1 MRTSKEISLS
11 LSIFPILLLVLM
23 LSYNFISSEWLG
35 TYTFHLILLIT
46 TCIISI
52 IGLINRIPVRL
63 IFSKIY
69 ESVKSIKTPIIILL
83 LVGALAG
90 TWKVSGVIPAMV
102 YYGINFI
109 DPSVFLPLTL
119 VITAIVSLTAGSS
132 YITSATIGVALVSV
146 GNAFNIP
153 ASMTA
158 GAVISG
164 AYFGDKMSPL
174 SDTTNL
180 ASAISGTDLYTHIK
194 YMMYTTFPTFIITFI
209 VFCIITLN
217 LNSSGSNDA
226 IEIGVISEIL
236 KKDFYIS
243 PILFIIPASVLIL
256 AYIKVKPVIALS
268 LGVLLA
274 LIFSII
280 FQGNILDKID
290 ISTSRAILNSMFTFT
305 EIPLELSK
313 SIENTKLLDGI
324 NDLYTRGGMESMLW
338 VIMLTICAM
347 IFGGAM
353 EAIGAL
359 KKITNKLLK
368 LADSAFGLVAS
379 TVASCLGVNLFAS
392 DQYLAIIIPGKMFK
406 NAYEE
411 YNLAPENLSRTLE
424 DSGTVTSALI
434 PWNTCGAY
442 HYGVLGVSVVD
453 YFVYAIFNWLSPVM
467 TLIYAGIGI
476 KIRSITIKTNNK
488 I

>member
-1 MRTSKEISLS
+1 MSNSKEISLS
-11 LSIFPILLLVLM
+11 TSIFPIILLVSM
-23 LSYNFISSEWLG
+23 LIYNIFNNEWLG
-35 TYTFHLILLIT
+35 TYTFHIILIT
-46 TCIISI
+46 TAVIVSI
-52 IGLINRIPVRL
+52 IGLINKVTLSEIL
-63 IFSKIY
+63 IKIY
-69 ESVKSIKTPIIILL
+69 NSVKSIKTPIIILL

-102 YYGINFI
+102 YYGVNFI
-109 DPSVFLPLTL
+109 DPSIFLPLTL
-119 VITAIVSLTAGSS
+119 VVTAIVSLTAGSS

-146 GNAFNIP
+146 GNAFGISP
-153 ASMTA
+153 SMTA

-217 LNSSGSNDA
+217 LSSYTSSDA
-226 IEIGVISEIL
+226 NEIGVISEIL
-236 KKDFYIS
+236 KEDFYIS
-243 PILFIIPASVLIL
+243 PILFAIPASVLIL
-256 AYIKVKPVIALS
+256 AYFKVKPVIALS
-268 LGVLLA
+268 LGVLFA
-274 LIFSII
+274 IIFSVI
-280 FQGNILDKID
+280 FQSNILDQID
-290 ISTSRAILNSMFTFT
+290 ISTSKAILSSVFTYT
-305 EIPLELSK
+305 EIPLEVSV
-313 SIENTKLLDGI
+313 SENTKLLEGI
-324 NDLYTRGGMESMLW
+324 TDLYTRGGMESMLW
-338 VIMLTICAM
+338 VILLTTCAM

-359 KKITNKLLK
+359 NKITNELLK
-368 LADSAFGLVAS
+368 LADSAFGLIAS

-411 YNLAPENLSRTLE
+411 NDLAPENLSRTLE

-453 YFVYAIFNWLSPVM
+453 YFVYAVFNWLSPIM

-476 KIRSITIKTNNK
+476 KLRSITRQTNQ
-488 I
+488 

>member
-1 MRTSKEISLS
+1 MNNPKKISLIT
-11 LSIFPILLLVLM
+11 SIFPIILLVSM
-23 LSYNFISSEWLG
+23 LVYNIFNNEWLG
-35 TYTFHLILLIT
+35 TYTFHIILLIT
-46 TCIISI
+46 ALTVSI
-52 IGLINRIPVRL
+52 IGLIIKVS
-63 IFSKIY
+63 IKEIVIKIY

-146 GNAFNIP
+146 GNAFGISP
-153 ASMTA
+153 SMTA

-217 LNSSGSNDA
+217 LNSSTSNDA
-226 IEIGVISEIL
+226 IEIGMISEIL
-236 KKDFYIS
+236 KEDFYIS
-243 PILFIIPASVLIL
+243 PLLFVIPASVLIL
-256 AYIKVKPVIALS
+256 AYLKVKPVIALS
-268 LGVLLA
+268 SGVLFA
-274 LIFSII
+274 IIFSVI
-280 FQGNILDKID
+280 FQSNILEQID
-290 ISTSRAILNSMFTFT
+290 ISTSKAIFSSVFTFT
-305 EIPLELSK
+305 EIPLEV
-313 SIENTKLLDGI
+313 IDNTANTKLLEGI

-338 VIMLTICAM
+338 VIFLTICAM
-347 IFGGAM
+347 VFGGAM

-359 KKITNKLLK
+359 SKITNELLK

-411 YNLAPENLSRTLE
+411 YDLAPENLSRTLE

-453 YFVYAIFNWLSPVM
+453 YFVYAVFNWLSPIM

-476 KIRSITIKTNNK
+476 KIRSITSNIN
-488 I
+488 

>member
-1 MRTSKEISLS
+1 MGNSKEISLNT
-11 LSIFPILLLVLM
+11 SIFPIILLVSM
-23 LSYNFISSEWLG
+23 LVYNIFNNEWLG
-35 TYTFHLILLIT
+35 TYTFHLTLLIT
-46 TCIISI
+46 ALSVSI
-52 IGLINRIPVRL
+52 IGLINNIKISEIL
-63 IFSKIY
+63 IKIY
-69 ESVKSIKTPIIILL
+69 KSVKSIKTPIIILL

-109 DPSVFLPLTL
+109 NPSIFLPLTL
-119 VITAIVSLTAGSS
+119 IITAIVSLTAGSS

-146 GNAFNIP
+146 GNAFGISP
-153 ASMTA
+153 SMTA

-217 LNSSGSNDA
+217 LNSSSSNDA

-243 PILFIIPASVLIL
+243 PLLFVIPASVLVL
-256 AYIKVKPVIALS
+256 AYFKVKPLIALS
-268 LGVLLA
+268 FGVLFA
-274 LIFSII
+274 VIFSII
-280 FQGNILDKID
+280 FQSNILEQID
-290 ISTSRAILNSMFTFT
+290 MSTSKAIFNSVFTFT
-305 EIPLELSK
+305 EIPLEV
-313 SIENTKLLDGI
+313 IDNTKNTRLLEGI

-338 VIMLTICAM
+338 VILLTMCAM
-347 IFGGAM
+347 VFGGAM

-359 KKITNKLLK
+359 NKITNELLK
-368 LADSAFGLVAS
+368 LADSAFGLVTS

-411 YNLAPENLSRTLE
+411 NNLAPENLSRTLE

-442 HYGVLGVSVVD
+442 HYGVLGVSVAD
-453 YFVYAIFNWLSPVM
+453 YFVYAIFNWLSPIM
-467 TLIYAGIGI
+467 TLIYAAIGI
-476 KIRSITIKTNNK
+476 KIRSIVSNTK
-488 I
+488 

>member
-1 MRTSKEISLS
+1 MNNPKKISLIT
-11 LSIFPILLLVLM
+11 SIFPIILLVSM
-23 LSYNFISSEWLG
+23 LVYNIFNNEWLG
-35 TYTFHLILLIT
+35 TYTFHIILLIT
-46 TCIISI
+46 ALTVSI
-52 IGLINRIPVRL
+52 IGLIIKVS
-63 IFSKIY
+63 IKEIVIKIY

-146 GNAFNIP
+146 GNAFGISP
-153 ASMTA
+153 SMTA

-217 LNSSGSNDA
+217 LNSSTSNDA
-226 IEIGVISEIL
+226 IEIGMISEIL
-236 KKDFYIS
+236 KEDFYIS
-243 PILFIIPASVLIL
+243 PLLFVIPASVLIL
-256 AYIKVKPVIALS
+256 AYLKVKPVIALS
-268 LGVLLA
+268 SGVLFA
-274 LIFSII
+274 IIFSVI
-280 FQGNILDKID
+280 FQSNILEQID
-290 ISTSRAILNSMFTFT
+290 VSASKAIFSSVFTFT
-305 EIPLELSK
+305 EIPLEV
-313 SIENTKLLDGI
+313 IDNTANTKLLEGI

-338 VIMLTICAM
+338 VIFLTICAM
-347 IFGGAM
+347 VFGGAM

-359 KKITNKLLK
+359 SKITNELLK

-406 NAYEE
+406 NAYKE
-411 YNLAPENLSRTLE
+411 YDLAPENLSRTLE

-453 YFVYAIFNWLSPVM
+453 YFVYAVFNWLSPIM

-476 KIRSITIKTNNK
+476 KIRSITSNIN
-488 I
+488 

>member
-1 MRTSKEISLS
+1 MNNPKKISLIT
-11 LSIFPILLLVLM
+11 SIFPIILLVSM
-23 LSYNFISSEWLG
+23 LVYNIFNNEWLG
-35 TYTFHLILLIT
+35 TYTFHIILLIT
-46 TCIISI
+46 ALIVSI
-52 IGLINRIPVRL
+52 IGLIIKVS
-63 IFSKIY
+63 IKEIVIKIY

-146 GNAFNIP
+146 GNAFGISP
-153 ASMTA
+153 SMTA

-217 LNSSGSNDA
+217 LNSSTSNDA
-226 IEIGVISEIL
+226 IEIGMISEIL
-236 KKDFYIS
+236 KEDFYIS
-243 PILFIIPASVLIL
+243 PLLFVIPASVLIL
-256 AYIKVKPVIALS
+256 AYLKVKPVIALS
-268 LGVLLA
+268 SGVLFA
-274 LIFSII
+274 IIFSVI
-280 FQGNILDKID
+280 FQSNILEQID
-290 ISTSRAILNSMFTFT
+290 VSASKAIFSSVFTFT
-305 EIPLELSK
+305 EIPLEV
-313 SIENTKLLDGI
+313 IDNTENTKLLEGI

-338 VIMLTICAM
+338 VIFLTICAM
-347 IFGGAM
+347 VFGGAM

-359 KKITNKLLK
+359 SKITNELLK

-411 YNLAPENLSRTLE
+411 YDLAPENLSRTLE

-453 YFVYAIFNWLSPVM
+453 YFVYAVFNWLSPIM

-476 KIRSITIKTNNK
+476 KIRSITSNIN
-488 I
+488 

>member
-1 MRTSKEISLS
+1 MIDSKKIGLTT
-11 LSIFPILLLVLM
+11 SIFPIILLVSM
-23 LSYNFISSEWLG
+23 LVYNIFNNEWLG
-35 TYTFHLILLIT
+35 AYTFHIILLIT
-46 TCIISI
+46 ALTVSI
-52 IGLINRIPVRL
+52 IGLIMKVSIVE
-63 IFSKIY
+63 IIIKIY

-153 ASMTA
+153 PSMTA

-217 LNSSGSNDA
+217 LNSSTSNDA
-226 IEIGVISEIL
+226 IEIGIISEIL

-243 PILFIIPASVLIL
+243 PLLFVIPASVLIL
-256 AYIKVKPVIALS
+256 AYLKVKPVIALS
-268 LGVLLA
+268 LGVLFA
-274 LIFSII
+274 IIFSVI
-280 FQGNILDKID
+280 FQNNILEQID
-290 ISTSRAILNSMFTFT
+290 VSTSKAIFSSVFTFT
-305 EIPLELSK
+305 EIPLELTYSN
-313 SIENTKLLDGI
+313 ENTKLLEGI
-324 NDLYTRGGMESMLW
+324 NDLYTRGGMESMFW
-338 VIMLTICAM
+338 VILLTICAM
-347 IFGGAM
+347 VFGGTM

-359 KKITNKLLK
+359 NKITNELLK

-442 HYGVLGVSVVD
+442 HYGVLGVSVLD
-453 YFVYAIFNWLSPVM
+453 YFIYAIFNWLSPIM

-476 KIRSITIKTNNK
+476 KIRSINRKTN
-488 I
+488 

>member
-1 MRTSKEISLS
+1 MNNPKKISLIT
-11 LSIFPILLLVLM
+11 SIFPIILLVLM
-23 LSYNFISSEWLG
+23 LVYNIFNNEWLG
-35 TYTFHLILLIT
+35 TYTFHIILLIT
-46 TCIISI
+46 ALTVTI
-52 IGLINRIPVRL
+52 IGLIIKVSIKL
-63 IFSKIY
+63 IVIKIY

-153 ASMTA
+153 PSMTA

-217 LNSSGSNDA
+217 LNSSTSNDA
-226 IEIGVISEIL
+226 IEIGMISEIL

-243 PILFIIPASVLIL
+243 PLLFVIPASVLIL
-256 AYIKVKPVIALS
+256 AYLKVKPVIALS
-268 LGVLLA
+268 LGVLFA
-274 LIFSII
+274 IIFSVI
-280 FQGNILDKID
+280 FQSNILEQID
-290 ISTSRAILNSMFTFT
+290 VSTSKAIFSSVFTFT
-305 EIPLELSK
+305 EIPLELTYSG
-313 SIENTKLLDGI
+313 ENTKLLEGI
-324 NDLYTRGGMESMLW
+324 DDLYTRGGMESMFW
-338 VIMLTICAM
+338 VILLTICAM
-347 IFGGAM
+347 VFGGAM

-359 KKITNKLLK
+359 NKITNELLK

-442 HYGVLGVSVVD
+442 HYGVLGVSVLD
-453 YFVYAIFNWLSPVM
+453 YFIYAIFNWLSPIM
-467 TLIYAGIGI
+467 TLIYAGIDI
-476 KIRSITIKTNNK
+476 KIRSINSKTN
-488 I
+488 

>member
-1 MRTSKEISLS
+1 MGNSKEISLNT
-11 LSIFPILLLVLM
+11 SIFPIILLVSM
-23 LSYNFISSEWLG
+23 LVYNIFNNEWLG
-35 TYTFHLILLIT
+35 TYTFHLTLLIT
-46 TCIISI
+46 ALSVSI
-52 IGLINRIPVRL
+52 IGLINNIKISEIL
-63 IFSKIY
+63 IKIY
-69 ESVKSIKTPIIILL
+69 KSVKSIKTPIIILL

-109 DPSVFLPLTL
+109 NPSIFLPLTL
-119 VITAIVSLTAGSS
+119 IITAIVSLTAGSS

-146 GNAFNIP
+146 GNAFGISP
-153 ASMTA
+153 SMTA

-217 LNSSGSNDA
+217 LNSSSSNDA

-243 PILFIIPASVLIL
+243 PLLFVIPASVLVL
-256 AYIKVKPVIALS
+256 AYFKVKPLIALS
-268 LGVLLA
+268 FGVLFA
-274 LIFSII
+274 VIFSII
-280 FQGNILDKID
+280 FQSNILEQID
-290 ISTSRAILNSMFTFT
+290 MSTSKAIFNSVFTFT
-305 EIPLELSK
+305 EIPLEV
-313 SIENTKLLDGI
+313 IDNTKNTRLLEGI

-338 VIMLTICAM
+338 VILLTICAM
-347 IFGGAM
+347 VFGGAM

-359 KKITNKLLK
+359 NKITNELLK
-368 LADSAFGLVAS
+368 LADSAFGLVTS

-406 NAYEE
+406 KAYEE
-411 YNLAPENLSRTLE
+411 NNLAPENLSRTLE

-442 HYGVLGVSVVD
+442 HYGVLGVSVAD
-453 YFVYAIFNWLSPVM
+453 YFVYAIFNWLSPIM
-467 TLIYAGIGI
+467 TLIYAAIGI
-476 KIRSITIKTNNK
+476 KIRSIVSNTK
-488 I
+488 

>member
-1 MRTSKEISLS
+1 MNNPKKISLIT
-11 LSIFPILLLVLM
+11 SIFPIILLVLM
-23 LSYNFISSEWLG
+23 LVYNIFNNEWLG
-35 TYTFHLILLIT
+35 TYTFHIILLIT
-46 TCIISI
+46 ALTVTI
-52 IGLINRIPVRL
+52 IGLIIKVSIKL
-63 IFSKIY
+63 IVIKIY

-146 GNAFNIP
+146 GNAFGISP
-153 ASMTA
+153 SMTA

-209 VFCIITLN
+209 VFCVITLN
-217 LNSSGSNDA
+217 LNSSTSNDA
-226 IEIGVISEIL
+226 IEIGMISEIL
-236 KKDFYIS
+236 KEDFYIS
-243 PILFIIPASVLIL
+243 PLLFVIPASVLIL
-256 AYIKVKPVIALS
+256 AYLKVKPVIALS
-268 LGVLLA
+268 SGVLFA
-274 LIFSII
+274 IIFSVI
-280 FQGNILDKID
+280 FQSNILEQID
-290 ISTSRAILNSMFTFT
+290 VSASKAIFSSVFTFT
-305 EIPLELSK
+305 EIPLEV
-313 SIENTKLLDGI
+313 IDNTANTKLLEGI

-338 VIMLTICAM
+338 VIFLTICAM
-347 IFGGAM
+347 VFGGAM

-359 KKITNKLLK
+359 SKITNELLK

-411 YNLAPENLSRTLE
+411 YDLAPENLSRTLE

-453 YFVYAIFNWLSPVM
+453 YFVYAVFNWLSPIM

-476 KIRSITIKTNNK
+476 KIRSITSNIN
-488 I
+488 

>member
-1 MRTSKEISLS
+1 MSNSKEISLS
-11 LSIFPILLLVLM
+11 TSIFPIILLVSM
-23 LSYNFISSEWLG
+23 LIYNIFNNEWLG
-35 TYTFHLILLIT
+35 TYTFHIILIT
-46 TCIISI
+46 TAVIVSI
-52 IGLINRIPVRL
+52 IGLINKVTLSEIL
-63 IFSKIY
+63 IKIY
-69 ESVKSIKTPIIILL
+69 NSVKSIKTPIIILL

-102 YYGINFI
+102 YYGVNFI
-109 DPSVFLPLTL
+109 DPSIFLPLTL
-119 VITAIVSLTAGSS
+119 VVTAIVSLTAGSS

-146 GNAFNIP
+146 GNAFGISP
-153 ASMTA
+153 SMTA

-217 LNSSGSNDA
+217 LSSYTSSDA
-226 IEIGVISEIL
+226 NEIGLISEIL
-236 KKDFYIS
+236 NEDFYIS
-243 PILFIIPASVLIL
+243 PLLFAIPGSVLIL
-256 AYIKVKPVIALS
+256 AYLKVKPVIALS
-268 LGVLLA
+268 VGVLFA
-274 LIFSII
+274 VIFSVI
-280 FQGNILDKID
+280 FQSNILEQID
-290 ISTSRAILNSMFTFT
+290 ISTSKAILSSVFTYT
-305 EIPLELSK
+305 EIPLEV
-313 SIENTKLLDGI
+313 SINENTKLLEGI
-324 NDLYTRGGMESMLW
+324 TDLYTRGGMESMLW
-338 VIMLTICAM
+338 VILLTTCAM

-359 KKITNKLLK
+359 NKITNELLK
-368 LADSAFGLVAS
+368 LADSAFGLIAS

-406 NAYEE
+406 NAYKE
-411 YNLAPENLSRTLE
+411 NDLAPENLSRTLE

-453 YFVYAIFNWLSPVM
+453 YFVYAIFNWLSPIM

-476 KIRSITIKTNNK
+476 KLRSITKQTNH
-488 I
+488 

>member
-1 MRTSKEISLS
+1 MGNSKEISLNT
-11 LSIFPILLLVLM
+11 SIFPIILLVSM
-23 LSYNFISSEWLG
+23 LVYNIFNNEWLG
-35 TYTFHLILLIT
+35 TYTFHLTLLIT
-46 TCIISI
+46 ALSVSI
-52 IGLINRIPVRL
+52 IGLINNIKISEIL
-63 IFSKIY
+63 IKIY
-69 ESVKSIKTPIIILL
+69 KSVKSIKTPIIILL

-90 TWKVSGVIPAMV
+90 TWKVSEVIPAMV

-109 DPSVFLPLTL
+109 NPSIFLPLTL
-119 VITAIVSLTAGSS
+119 IITAIVSLTAGSS

-146 GNAFNIP
+146 GNAFGISP
-153 ASMTA
+153 SMTA

-217 LNSSGSNDA
+217 LNSSSSNDA

-243 PILFIIPASVLIL
+243 PLLFVIPASVLVL
-256 AYIKVKPVIALS
+256 AYFKVKPLIALS
-268 LGVLLA
+268 FGVLFA
-274 LIFSII
+274 VIFSII
-280 FQGNILDKID
+280 FQSNILEQID
-290 ISTSRAILNSMFTFT
+290 MSTSKAIFNSVFTFT
-305 EIPLELSK
+305 EIPLEV
-313 SIENTKLLDGI
+313 IDNTKNTRLLDGI

-338 VIMLTICAM
+338 IILLTICAM
-347 IFGGAM
+347 VFVGAM

-359 KKITNKLLK
+359 NKITNELLK
-368 LADSAFGLVAS
+368 LADSAFGLVTS
-379 TVASCLGVNLFAS
+379 TVASCLGINLFAS

-411 YNLAPENLSRTLE
+411 NNLAPENLSRTLE

-442 HYGVLGVSVVD
+442 HYGVLGVSVAD
-453 YFVYAIFNWLSPVM
+453 YFVYAIFNWLSPIM
-467 TLIYAGIGI
+467 TLIYAAIGI
-476 KIRSITIKTNNK
+476 KIRSIVSNTK
-488 I
+488 

>member
-1 MRTSKEISLS
+1 MNNPKKISLIT
-11 LSIFPILLLVLM
+11 SIFPIILLVLM
-23 LSYNFISSEWLG
+23 LVYNIFNNEWLG
-35 TYTFHLILLIT
+35 TYTFHIILLIT
-46 TCIISI
+46 ALTVTI
-52 IGLINRIPVRL
+52 IGLIIKVSIKL
-63 IFSKIY
+63 IVIKIY

-146 GNAFNIP
+146 GNAFGISP
-153 ASMTA
+153 SMTA

-209 VFCIITLN
+209 VFCVITLN
-217 LNSSGSNDA
+217 LNSSTSNDA
-226 IEIGVISEIL
+226 IEIGMISEIL
-236 KKDFYIS
+236 KEDFYIS
-243 PILFIIPASVLIL
+243 PLLFVIPASVLIL
-256 AYIKVKPVIALS
+256 AYLKVKPVIALS
-268 LGVLLA
+268 SGVLFA
-274 LIFSII
+274 IIFSVI
-280 FQGNILDKID
+280 FQSNILEQID
-290 ISTSRAILNSMFTFT
+290 VSTSKAIFSSVFTFT
-305 EIPLELSK
+305 EIPLEV
-313 SIENTKLLDGI
+313 IDNTANTKLLEGI

-338 VIMLTICAM
+338 VIFLTICAM
-347 IFGGAM
+347 VFGGAM

-359 KKITNKLLK
+359 SKITNELLK

-411 YNLAPENLSRTLE
+411 YDLAPENLSRTLE

-453 YFVYAIFNWLSPVM
+453 YFVYAVFNWLSPIM

-476 KIRSITIKTNNK
+476 KIRSITSNIN
-488 I
+488 

>member
-1 MRTSKEISLS
+1 MNNPKKISLIT
-11 LSIFPILLLVLM
+11 SIFPIILLVLM
-23 LSYNFISSEWLG
+23 LVYNIFNNEWLG
-35 TYTFHLILLIT
+35 TYTFHIILLIT
-46 TCIISI
+46 ALTVSI
-52 IGLINRIPVRL
+52 IGLIIKVS
-63 IFSKIY
+63 IKEIVIKIY

-146 GNAFNIP
+146 GNAFGISP
-153 ASMTA
+153 SMTA

-217 LNSSGSNDA
+217 LNSSTSNDA
-226 IEIGVISEIL
+226 IEIGMISEIL
-236 KKDFYIS
+236 KEDFYIS
-243 PILFIIPASVLIL
+243 PLLFVIPASVLIL
-256 AYIKVKPVIALS
+256 AYLKVKPVIALS
-268 LGVLLA
+268 SGVLFA
-274 LIFSII
+274 IIFSVI
-280 FQGNILDKID
+280 FQSNILEQID
-290 ISTSRAILNSMFTFT
+290 VSASKAIFSSVFTFT
-305 EIPLELSK
+305 EIPLEVIDNS
-313 SIENTKLLDGI
+313 ENTKLLEGI

-338 VIMLTICAM
+338 VIFLTICAM
-347 IFGGAM
+347 VFGGAM

-359 KKITNKLLK
+359 SKITNELLK

-411 YNLAPENLSRTLE
+411 YDLAPENLSRTLE

-453 YFVYAIFNWLSPVM
+453 YFVYAVFNWLSPIM

-476 KIRSITIKTNNK
+476 KIRSITSNTN
-488 I
+488 

>member
-1 MRTSKEISLS
+1 MGNSKEISLNT
-11 LSIFPILLLVLM
+11 SIFPIILLVSM
-23 LSYNFISSEWLG
+23 LVYNIFNSEWLG
-35 TYTFHLILLIT
+35 TYTFHLTLLIT
-46 TCIISI
+46 ALSVSI
-52 IGLINRIPVRL
+52 IGLINNIKISEIL
-63 IFSKIY
+63 IKIY
-69 ESVKSIKTPIIILL
+69 KSVKSIKTPIIILL

-109 DPSVFLPLTL
+109 NPSIFLPLTL
-119 VITAIVSLTAGSS
+119 IITAIVSLTAGSS

-146 GNAFNIP
+146 GNAFGISP
-153 ASMTA
+153 SMTA

-194 YMMYTTFPTFIITFI
+194 YMMYTTFPTFIITFT

-217 LNSSGSNDA
+217 LNSSSSNDA

-243 PILFIIPASVLIL
+243 PLLFVIPASVLVL
-256 AYIKVKPVIALS
+256 AYFKVKPLIALS
-268 LGVLLA
+268 FGVLFA
-274 LIFSII
+274 VIFSII
-280 FQGNILDKID
+280 FQSNILEQID
-290 ISTSRAILNSMFTFT
+290 MSTSKAIFNSVFTFT
-305 EIPLELSK
+305 EIPLEV
-313 SIENTKLLDGI
+313 IDNTKNTRLLEGI

-338 VIMLTICAM
+338 VILLTICAM
-347 IFGGAM
+347 VFGGAM

-359 KKITNKLLK
+359 NKITNELLK
-368 LADSAFGLVAS
+368 LADSAFGLVTS

-411 YNLAPENLSRTLE
+411 NNLAPENLSRTLE

-442 HYGVLGVSVVD
+442 HYGVLGVSVAD
-453 YFVYAIFNWLSPVM
+453 YFVYAIFNWLSPIM

-476 KIRSITIKTNNK
+476 KIRSIVSNTK
-488 I
+488 

>member
-1 MRTSKEISLS
+1 MNNPKKISLIT
-11 LSIFPILLLVLM
+11 SIFPIILLVLM
-23 LSYNFISSEWLG
+23 LVYNIFNNEWLG
-35 TYTFHLILLIT
+35 TYTFHIILLIT
-46 TCIISI
+46 ALTVSI
-52 IGLINRIPVRL
+52 IGLIIKVS
-63 IFSKIY
+63 IKEIVIKIY

-146 GNAFNIP
+146 GNAFGISP
-153 ASMTA
+153 SMTA

-217 LNSSGSNDA
+217 LNSSTSNDA
-226 IEIGVISEIL
+226 IEIDMISEIL
-236 KKDFYIS
+236 KEDFYIS
-243 PILFIIPASVLIL
+243 PLLFVIPASVLIL
-256 AYIKVKPVIALS
+256 AYLKVKPVIALS
-268 LGVLLA
+268 SGVLFA
-274 LIFSII
+274 IIFSVI
-280 FQGNILDKID
+280 FQSNILEQID
-290 ISTSRAILNSMFTFT
+290 VSASKAIFSSVFIFT
-305 EIPLELSK
+305 EIPLEV
-313 SIENTKLLDGI
+313 IDNTANTKLLEGI

-338 VIMLTICAM
+338 VIFLTICAM
-347 IFGGAM
+347 VFGGAM

-359 KKITNKLLK
+359 SKITNELLK

-411 YNLAPENLSRTLE
+411 YDLAPENLSRTLE

-453 YFVYAIFNWLSPVM
+453 YFVYAVFNWLSPIM

-476 KIRSITIKTNNK
+476 KIRSITSNIN
-488 I
+488 

>member
-1 MRTSKEISLS
+1 MNNSKEISLS
-11 LSIFPILLLVLM
+11 TSVFPIILLVSM
-23 LSYNFISSEWLG
+23 LVYNIFNNEWLG
-35 TYTFHLILLIT
+35 TYTFHFILLIT
-46 TCIISI
+46 ALIVSI
-52 IGLINRIPVRL
+52 IGLINKLALSEIL
-63 IFSKIY
+63 IKIY
-69 ESVKSIKTPIIILL
+69 NSVKSIKTPIIILL

-109 DPSVFLPLTL
+109 DPSIFLPLTL
-119 VITAIVSLTAGSS
+119 LVTATVSLTAGSS

-146 GNAFNIP
+146 GNAFGISP
-153 ASMTA
+153 SMTA

-217 LNSSGSNDA
+217 LSSYTSNDA
-226 IEIGVISEIL
+226 NEIGLISEIL
-236 KKDFYIS
+236 NEDFYIS
-243 PILFIIPASVLIL
+243 PLLFAIPGSVLIL
-256 AYIKVKPVIALS
+256 AYLKVKPVIALS
-268 LGVLLA
+268 VGVLFA
-274 LIFSII
+274 IIFSVI
-280 FQGNILDKID
+280 FQSNILEQID
-290 ISTSRAILNSMFTFT
+290 ISTSKAILSSVFTYT
-305 EIPLELSK
+305 EIPLEV
-313 SIENTKLLDGI
+313 SINENTKLLEGI
-324 NDLYTRGGMESMLW
+324 TDLYTRGGMESMLW
-338 VIMLTICAM
+338 VILLTTCAM

-359 KKITNKLLK
+359 NKITNELLK
-368 LADSAFGLVAS
+368 LADSAFGLIAS

-406 NAYEE
+406 NAYKE
-411 YNLAPENLSRTLE
+411 NDLAPENLSRTLE

-453 YFVYAIFNWLSPVM
+453 YFVYAIFNWLSPIM

-476 KIRSITIKTNNK
+476 KLRSITKQTNH
-488 I
+488 

>member
-1 MRTSKEISLS
+1 MSNSKKIGLS
-11 LSIFPILLLVLM
+11 TSIFPIILLVSM
-23 LSYNFISSEWLG
+23 LVYNIFNNEWLG
-35 TYTFHLILLIT
+35 AYTFHIILLIT
-46 TCIISI
+46 ALTVSI
-52 IGLINRIPVRL
+52 IGLIMKVSIVEIL
-63 IFSKIY
+63 IKIY

-153 ASMTA
+153 PSMTA

-217 LNSSGSNDA
+217 LNSSTSNDA
-226 IEIGVISEIL
+226 IEIGMISEIL

-243 PILFIIPASVLIL
+243 PILFVIPASVLIL
-256 AYIKVKPVIALS
+256 AYLKVKPVIALS
-268 LGVLLA
+268 LGVLFA
-274 LIFSII
+274 IIFSVI
-280 FQGNILDKID
+280 FQSNILEQID
-290 ISTSRAILNSMFTFT
+290 VSTSKAIFSSVFTFT
-305 EIPLELSK
+305 EIPLELTYSG
-313 SIENTKLLDGI
+313 ENTKLLEGI
-324 NDLYTRGGMESMLW
+324 DDLYTRGGMESMFW
-338 VIMLTICAM
+338 VILLTICAM
-347 IFGGAM
+347 VFGGAM

-359 KKITNKLLK
+359 NKITNELLK

-442 HYGVLGVSVVD
+442 HYGVLGVSVLD
-453 YFVYAIFNWLSPVM
+453 YFIYAIFNWLSPIM
-467 TLIYAGIGI
+467 TLIYAGIDI
-476 KIRSITIKTNNK
+476 KIRSINSKTN
-488 I
+488 

>member
-1 MRTSKEISLS
+1 MNNPKKISLIT
-11 LSIFPILLLVLM
+11 SIFPIILLVLM
-23 LSYNFISSEWLG
+23 LVYNIFNNEWLG
-35 TYTFHLILLIT
+35 TYTFHIILLIT
-46 TCIISI
+46 ALTVSI
-52 IGLINRIPVRL
+52 IGLIIKVS
-63 IFSKIY
+63 IKEIVIKIY

-146 GNAFNIP
+146 GNAFGISP
-153 ASMTA
+153 SMTA

-209 VFCIITLN
+209 VFCVITLN
-217 LNSSGSNDA
+217 LNSSTSNDA
-226 IEIGVISEIL
+226 IEIGMIAEIL
-236 KKDFYIS
+236 KEDFYIS
-243 PILFIIPASVLIL
+243 PLLFVIPASVLIL
-256 AYIKVKPVIALS
+256 AYLKVKPVIALS
-268 LGVLLA
+268 SGVLFA
-274 LIFSII
+274 IIFSVI
-280 FQGNILDKID
+280 FQSNILEQID
-290 ISTSRAILNSMFTFT
+290 VSASKAIFSSVFIFT
-305 EIPLELSK
+305 EIPLEV
-313 SIENTKLLDGI
+313 IDNTANTKLLEGI

-338 VIMLTICAM
+338 VIFLTICAM
-347 IFGGAM
+347 VFGGAM

-359 KKITNKLLK
+359 NKITNELLK

-411 YNLAPENLSRTLE
+411 YDLAPENLSRTLE

-453 YFVYAIFNWLSPVM
+453 YFIYAVFNWLSPIM

-476 KIRSITIKTNNK
+476 KIRSITSNIN
-488 I
+488 

>member
-1 MRTSKEISLS
+1 MGNSKEISLNT
-11 LSIFPILLLVLM
+11 SIFPIILLVSM
-23 LSYNFISSEWLG
+23 LVYNIFNNEWLG
-35 TYTFHLILLIT
+35 TYTFHLTLLIT
-46 TCIISI
+46 ALSVSI
-52 IGLINRIPVRL
+52 IGLINNIKISEIL
-63 IFSKIY
+63 IKIY
-69 ESVKSIKTPIIILL
+69 KSVKSIKTPIIILL

-109 DPSVFLPLTL
+109 NPSIFLPLTL
-119 VITAIVSLTAGSS
+119 IITAIVSLTAGSS

-146 GNAFNIP
+146 GNAFGISP
-153 ASMTA
+153 SMTA

-217 LNSSGSNDA
+217 LNSSSSNDA

-243 PILFIIPASVLIL
+243 PLLFVIPASVLVL
-256 AYIKVKPVIALS
+256 AYFKVKPLIALS
-268 LGVLLA
+268 FGVLFA
-274 LIFSII
+274 VIFSII
-280 FQGNILDKID
+280 FQSNILEQID
-290 ISTSRAILNSMFTFT
+290 MSTSKAIFNSVFTFT
-305 EIPLELSK
+305 EIPLEV
-313 SIENTKLLDGI
+313 IDNTKNTRLLEGI

-338 VIMLTICAM
+338 VILLTICAM
-347 IFGGAM
+347 VFGGAM

-359 KKITNKLLK
+359 NKITNELLK
-368 LADSAFGLVAS
+368 LADSAFGLVTS
-379 TVASCLGVNLFAS
+379 TVASCLGINLFAS

-411 YNLAPENLSRTLE
+411 NNLAPENLSRTLE

-442 HYGVLGVSVVD
+442 HY
-453 YFVYAIFNWLSPVM
+453 LS
-467 TLIYAGIGI
+467 LIHI
-476 KIRSITIKTNNK
+476 
-488 I
+488 

>member
-1 MRTSKEISLS
+1 MGNSKEISLNT
-11 LSIFPILLLVLM
+11 SIFPIILLVSM
-23 LSYNFISSEWLG
+23 LVYNIFNNEWLG
-35 TYTFHLILLIT
+35 TYTFHLTLLIT
-46 TCIISI
+46 ALSVSI
-52 IGLINRIPVRL
+52 IGLINNIKISEIL
-63 IFSKIY
+63 IKIY
-69 ESVKSIKTPIIILL
+69 KSVKSIKTPIIILL

-109 DPSVFLPLTL
+109 NPSIFLPLTL
-119 VITAIVSLTAGSS
+119 IITAIVSLTAGSS

-146 GNAFNIP
+146 GNAFGISP
-153 ASMTA
+153 SMTA

-217 LNSSGSNDA
+217 LNSSSSNDA

-243 PILFIIPASVLIL
+243 PLLFVIPASVLVL
-256 AYIKVKPVIALS
+256 AYFKVKPLIALS
-268 LGVLLA
+268 FGVLFA
-274 LIFSII
+274 VIFSII
-280 FQGNILDKID
+280 FQSNILEQID
-290 ISTSRAILNSMFTFT
+290 MSTSKAIFNSVFTFT
-305 EIPLELSK
+305 EIPLEV
-313 SIENTKLLDGI
+313 IDNTKNTRLLEGI

-338 VIMLTICAM
+338 VILLTICAM
-347 IFGGAM
+347 VFGGAM

-359 KKITNKLLK
+359 NKISNELLK
-368 LADSAFGLVAS
+368 LADSAFGLVTS

-411 YNLAPENLSRTLE
+411 NNLAPENLSRTLE

-442 HYGVLGVSVVD
+442 HYGVLGVSVAD
-453 YFVYAIFNWLSPVM
+453 YFVYAIFNWLSPIM
-467 TLIYAGIGI
+467 TLIYAAIGI
-476 KIRSITIKTNNK
+476 KIRSIVSNTK
-488 I
+488 

>member
-1 MRTSKEISLS
+1 MGNSKEISLNT
-11 LSIFPILLLVLM
+11 SIFPIILLVSM
-23 LSYNFISSEWLG
+23 LVYNIFNNEWLG
-35 TYTFHLILLIT
+35 TYTFHLTLLIT
-46 TCIISI
+46 ALSVSI
-52 IGLINRIPVRL
+52 IGLINNIKISEIL
-63 IFSKIY
+63 IKIY
-69 ESVKSIKTPIIILL
+69 KSVKSIKTPIIILL

-109 DPSVFLPLTL
+109 NPSIFLPLTL
-119 VITAIVSLTAGSS
+119 IITAIVSLTAGSS

-146 GNAFNIP
+146 GNAFGISP
-153 ASMTA
+153 SMTA

-217 LNSSGSNDA
+217 LNSSSSNDA

-243 PILFIIPASVLIL
+243 PLLFAIPISVLVL
-256 AYIKVKPVIALS
+256 AYFKVKPVIALS
-268 LGVLLA
+268 FGVLFA
-274 LIFSII
+274 IIFSVI
-280 FQGNILDKID
+280 FQSNILEQID
-290 ISTSRAILNSMFTFT
+290 ISTLKAIFSSVFTFT
-305 EIPLELSK
+305 EIPLEV
-313 SIENTKLLDGI
+313 IDNTKNSKLLEGI

-338 VIMLTICAM
+338 VILLTMCAM
-347 IFGGAM
+347 VFGGAM

-359 KKITNKLLK
+359 NKITNELLK
-368 LADSAFGLVAS
+368 LADSAFGLVSS

-406 NAYEE
+406 KAYEE
-411 YNLAPENLSRTLE
+411 NNLAPENLSRTLE

-453 YFVYAIFNWLSPVM
+453 YFVYAIFNWLSPIM

-476 KIRSITIKTNNK
+476 KIRSIISNTK
-488 I
+488 

>member
-1 MRTSKEISLS
+1 MGNSKEISLNT
-11 LSIFPILLLVLM
+11 SIFPIILLVSM
-23 LSYNFISSEWLG
+23 LVYNIFNNEWLG
-35 TYTFHLILLIT
+35 TYTFHLTLLIT
-46 TCIISI
+46 ALSVSI
-52 IGLINRIPVRL
+52 IGLINNIKISEIL
-63 IFSKIY
+63 IKIY
-69 ESVKSIKTPIIILL
+69 KSVKSIKTPIIILL

-109 DPSVFLPLTL
+109 NPSIFLPLTL
-119 VITAIVSLTAGSS
+119 IITAIVSLTAGSS

-146 GNAFNIP
+146 GNAFGISP
-153 ASMTA
+153 SMTA

-217 LNSSGSNDA
+217 LNSSSSNDA

-243 PILFIIPASVLIL
+243 PLLFVIPASVLVL
-256 AYIKVKPVIALS
+256 AYFKVKPLIALS
-268 LGVLLA
+268 FGVLFA
-274 LIFSII
+274 VIFSII
-280 FQGNILDKID
+280 FQSNILEQID
-290 ISTSRAILNSMFTFT
+290 MSTSKAIFNSVFTFT
-305 EIPLELSK
+305 EIPLEV
-313 SIENTKLLDGI
+313 IDNTKNTRLLEGI

-338 VIMLTICAM
+338 VILLTICAM
-347 IFGGAM
+347 VFGGAM

-359 KKITNKLLK
+359 NKITNELLK
-368 LADSAFGLVAS
+368 LADSAFGLVTS

-411 YNLAPENLSRTLE
+411 NNLAPENLSRTLE

-442 HYGVLGVSVVD
+442 HYGVLGVSVAD
-453 YFVYAIFNWLSPVM
+453 YFVYAIFNWLSPIM
-467 TLIYAGIGI
+467 TLIYATIGI
-476 KIRSITIKTNNK
+476 KIRSIVSNTK
-488 I
+488 

>member
-1 MRTSKEISLS
+1 MGNSKEISLNT
-11 LSIFPILLLVLM
+11 SIFPIILLVSM
-23 LSYNFISSEWLG
+23 LVYNIFNNEWLG
-35 TYTFHLILLIT
+35 TYTFHLTLLIT
-46 TCIISI
+46 ALSVSI
-52 IGLINRIPVRL
+52 IGLINNIKISEIL
-63 IFSKIY
+63 IKIY
-69 ESVKSIKTPIIILL
+69 KSVKSIKTPIIILL

-109 DPSVFLPLTL
+109 NPSIFLPLTL
-119 VITAIVSLTAGSS
+119 IITAIVSLTAGSS

-146 GNAFNIP
+146 GNAFGISP
-153 ASMTA
+153 SMTA

-217 LNSSGSNDA
+217 LNSSSSNDA

-243 PILFIIPASVLIL
+243 PLLFVIPASVLVL
-256 AYIKVKPVIALS
+256 AYFKVKPLIALS
-268 LGVLLA
+268 FGVLFA
-274 LIFSII
+274 VIFSII
-280 FQGNILDKID
+280 FQSNILEQID
-290 ISTSRAILNSMFTFT
+290 MSTSKAIFNSVFTFT
-305 EIPLELSK
+305 EIPLEV
-313 SIENTKLLDGI
+313 IDNTKNTRLLEGI

-338 VIMLTICAM
+338 VILLTICAM
-347 IFGGAM
+347 VFGGAM

-359 KKITNKLLK
+359 NKITNELLK
-368 LADSAFGLVAS
+368 LADSAFGLVTS

-411 YNLAPENLSRTLE
+411 NNLAPENLSRTLE

-442 HYGVLGVSVVD
+442 HYGVLGVSVAD
-453 YFVYAIFNWLSPVM
+453 YFVYAIFNWLSPIM
-467 TLIYAGIGI
+467 TLIYAAIGI
-476 KIRSITIKTNNK
+476 KIRSIVSNTK
-488 I
+488 

>member
-1 MRTSKEISLS
+1 MSNSKEISLS
-11 LSIFPILLLVLM
+11 TSIFPIILLVSM
-23 LSYNFISSEWLG
+23 LIYNIFNNEWLG
-35 TYTFHLILLIT
+35 TYTFHIILIT
-46 TCIISI
+46 TAVIVSI
-52 IGLINRIPVRL
+52 IGLINKVTLSEIL
-63 IFSKIY
+63 IKIY
-69 ESVKSIKTPIIILL
+69 NSVKSIKTPIIILL

-102 YYGINFI
+102 YYGVNFI
-109 DPSVFLPLTL
+109 DPSIFLPLTL
-119 VITAIVSLTAGSS
+119 VVTAIVSLTAGSS

-146 GNAFNIP
+146 GNAFGISP
-153 ASMTA
+153 SMTA

-217 LNSSGSNDA
+217 LSSYNSNDA
-226 IEIGVISEIL
+226 NEIGLISEIL
-236 KKDFYIS
+236 NEDFYIS
-243 PILFIIPASVLIL
+243 PLLFAIPGSVLIL
-256 AYIKVKPVIALS
+256 AYLKVKPVIALS
-268 LGVLLA
+268 VGVLFA
-274 LIFSII
+274 VIFSVI
-280 FQGNILDKID
+280 FQSNILDQID
-290 ISTSRAILNSMFTFT
+290 ISTSKAILSSVFTYT
-305 EIPLELSK
+305 EIPLEV
-313 SIENTKLLDGI
+313 SINENTKLLEGI
-324 NDLYTRGGMESMLW
+324 TDLYTRGGMESMLW
-338 VIMLTICAM
+338 VILLTTCAM

-359 KKITNKLLK
+359 NKITNELLK
-368 LADSAFGLVAS
+368 LADSAFGLIAS

-411 YNLAPENLSRTLE
+411 NDLAPENLSRTLE

-453 YFVYAIFNWLSPVM
+453 YFVYAVFNWLSPIM

-476 KIRSITIKTNNK
+476 KLRSITRQTNQ
-488 I
+488 

>member
-1 MRTSKEISLS
+1 
-11 LSIFPILLLVLM
+11 
-23 LSYNFISSEWLG
+23 
-35 TYTFHLILLIT
+35 
-46 TCIISI
+46 
-52 IGLINRIPVRL
+52 
-63 IFSKIY
+63 
-69 ESVKSIKTPIIILL
+69 
-83 LVGALAG
+83 
-90 TWKVSGVIPAMV
+90 MV

-109 DPSVFLPLTL
+109 DPSIFLPLTL
-119 VITAIVSLTAGSS
+119 LVTAIVSLTAGSS

-146 GNAFNIP
+146 GNAFGISP
-153 ASMTA
+153 SMTA

-217 LNSSGSNDA
+217 LSSYTSNDA
-226 IEIGVISEIL
+226 NEIGLISEIL
-236 KKDFYIS
+236 NEDFYIS
-243 PILFIIPASVLIL
+243 PLLFAIPGSVLIL
-256 AYIKVKPVIALS
+256 AYLKVKPVIALS
-268 LGVLLA
+268 VGVLFA
-274 LIFSII
+274 IIFSVI
-280 FQGNILDKID
+280 FQSNILEQID
-290 ISTSRAILNSMFTFT
+290 ISTSKAIISSVFTYT
-305 EIPLELSK
+305 EIPLEV
-313 SIENTKLLDGI
+313 SINENTKLFEGI
-324 NDLYTRGGMESMLW
+324 TDLYTRGGMESMLW
-338 VIMLTICAM
+338 VILLTTCAM

-359 KKITNKLLK
+359 NKITNELLK
-368 LADSAFGLVAS
+368 LADSAFGLIAS

-406 NAYEE
+406 NAYKE
-411 YNLAPENLSRTLE
+411 NDLAPENLSRTLE

-442 HYGVLGVSVVD
+442 HYGVLGVTVID
-453 YFVYAIFNWLSPVM
+453 YFVYAIFNWLSPIM

-476 KIRSITIKTNNK
+476 KLRSISRETNN
-488 I
+488 

>member
-1 MRTSKEISLS
+1 MSNSKEISLS
-11 LSIFPILLLVLM
+11 TSIFPIILLVSM
-23 LSYNFISSEWLG
+23 LIYNIFNNEWLG
-35 TYTFHLILLIT
+35 TYTFHIILIT
-46 TCIISI
+46 TAVIVSI
-52 IGLINRIPVRL
+52 IGLINKVTLSEIL
-63 IFSKIY
+63 IKIY
-69 ESVKSIKTPIIILL
+69 NSVKSIKTPIIILL

-102 YYGINFI
+102 YYGVNFI
-109 DPSVFLPLTL
+109 DPSIFLPLTL
-119 VITAIVSLTAGSS
+119 VVTAIVSLTAGSS

-146 GNAFNIP
+146 GNAFGISP
-153 ASMTA
+153 SMTA

-217 LNSSGSNDA
+217 LSSYTSNDA
-226 IEIGVISEIL
+226 NEIGLISEIL
-236 KKDFYIS
+236 NEDFYIS
-243 PILFIIPASVLIL
+243 PLLFAIPGSVLIL
-256 AYIKVKPVIALS
+256 AYLKVKPVIALS
-268 LGVLLA
+268 VGVLFA
-274 LIFSII
+274 IIFSVI
-280 FQGNILDKID
+280 FQSNILEQID
-290 ISTSRAILNSMFTFT
+290 ISTSKAILSSVFTYT
-305 EIPLELSK
+305 EIPLEV
-313 SIENTKLLDGI
+313 SINENTKLLEGI
-324 NDLYTRGGMESMLW
+324 TDLYTRGGMESMLW
-338 VIMLTICAM
+338 VILLTTCAM

-359 KKITNKLLK
+359 NKITNELLK
-368 LADSAFGLVAS
+368 LADSAFGLIAS

-411 YNLAPENLSRTLE
+411 NDLAPENLSRTLE

-453 YFVYAIFNWLSPVM
+453 YFVYAVFNWLSPIM

-476 KIRSITIKTNNK
+476 KLRSITRQTNQ
-488 I
+488 

>member
-1 MRTSKEISLS
+1 MNNPKKISLIT
-11 LSIFPILLLVLM
+11 SIFPIILLVLM
-23 LSYNFISSEWLG
+23 LVYNIFNNEWLG
-35 TYTFHLILLIT
+35 TYTFHIILLIT
-46 TCIISI
+46 ALTVSI
-52 IGLINRIPVRL
+52 IGLIIKVS
-63 IFSKIY
+63 IKEIVIKIY

-146 GNAFNIP
+146 GNAFGISP
-153 ASMTA
+153 SMTA

-217 LNSSGSNDA
+217 LNSSTSNDA
-226 IEIGVISEIL
+226 IEIDMISEIL
-236 KKDFYIS
+236 KEDFYIS
-243 PILFIIPASVLIL
+243 PLLFVIPASVLIL
-256 AYIKVKPVIALS
+256 AYLKVKPVIALS
-268 LGVLLA
+268 SGVLFA
-274 LIFSII
+274 IIFSVI
-280 FQGNILDKID
+280 FQSNILEQID
-290 ISTSRAILNSMFTFT
+290 VSASKAIFSSVFTFT
-305 EIPLELSK
+305 EIPLEV
-313 SIENTKLLDGI
+313 IDNTENTKLLEGI

-338 VIMLTICAM
+338 VIFLTICAM
-347 IFGGAM
+347 VFGGAM

-359 KKITNKLLK
+359 SKITNELLK

-406 NAYEE
+406 NAYKE
-411 YNLAPENLSRTLE
+411 YDLAPENLSRTLE

-453 YFVYAIFNWLSPVM
+453 YFVYAVFNWLSPIM

-476 KIRSITIKTNNK
+476 KIRSITSNIN
-488 I
+488 